1 MIVEE
6 AVVATKTV
14 PRAWVARQQAAIEA
28 GQRIAGEEETAEDRA
43 LGRKVL
49 TGELTAD
56 EAIAQR
62 LAQIDTKYGHT
73 R

>member
-1 MIVEE
+1 M
-6 AVVATKTV
+6 ATTKT
-14 PRAWVARQQAAIEA
+14 ASQAEIERIEAEVTA
-28 GQRIAGEEETAEDRA
+28 GQRMAGEEETAIDRA

-49 TGELTAD
+49 AGEVTAD

-62 LAQIDTKYGHT
+62 LAQIDSAYGIT

>member
-1 MIVEE
+1 MARTTTASAAEVDRLE
-6 AVVATKTV
+6 AQVT
-14 PRAWVARQQAAIEA
+14 A
-28 GQRIAGEEETAEDRA
+28 GQRMAGEEETSEDRA

-49 TGELTAD
+49 AGDLSAD

-62 LAQIDTKYGHT
+62 LAQIDAKHGIT